1 MDSNNTSNQPG
12 ESQVTQTQAPS
23 GNQPPPSTPEQ
34 PMTPTKINPF
44 QSSNQGEP
52 EWVKTMRQQQGKP
65 PLPEPKTQTQAP
77 VQQTQA
83 TQQPAQTQVQ
93 TPEVPVA
100 PVAPQMTPETIATAV
115 RAGME
120 PMVAAMRP
128 PPQVQMPTD
137 ADVMKQM
144 NVFNA
149 GPQDFEQM
157 FGFAPE
163 RPEQLAAL
171 NNALQG
177 VARQAVTIAQFLN
190 KQAVD
195 QVRSEM
201 MPYVNA
207 VRAEQATKYETEFYK
222 GNEDLTP
229 YKPLVM
235 QVFKGAL
242 AEGRRFPSPNDAA
255 KFVADTT
262 RQLLKDSGIPLGVAT
277 GGRGAGTTGQTTPG
291 SSQRSRT
298 MTPTSMGGRG
308 GGSSSATPTKNTAE
322 AVFGP
327 H

>member
-1 MDSNNTSNQPG
+1 MDSNNTSQQPG
-12 ESQVTQTQAPS
+12 ESQVAPQQPT
-23 GNQPPPSTPEQ
+23 GNGPPPSTPEQ
-34 PMTPTKINPF
+34 PTTPSKINPF
-44 QSSNQGEP
+44 DSPSQGEP

-65 PLPEPKTQTQAP
+65 EPVTKPTVQPQQTTPTVQT
-77 VQQTQA
+77 QQTQA
-83 TQQPAQTQVQ
+83 QQPPV
-93 TPEVPVA
+93 TPPVA
-100 PVAPQMTPETIATAV
+100 PVMTTETIAAAV

-120 PMVAAMRP
+120 PMVASLRP
-128 PPQVQMPTD
+128 QPQVQMPTD

-144 NVFNA
+144 NVFQA

-157 FGFAPE
+157 FGMAPE

-195 QVRSEM
+195 QVRAEM

-207 VRAEQATKYETEFYK
+207 VRAEQATKYETEFYR
-222 GNEDLTP
+222 GNEDLAP

-235 QVFKGAL
+235 QVFRGAL

-262 RQLLKDSGIPLGVAT
+262 RQLLKDSGIPLGAAT

-308 GGSSSATPTKNTAE
+308 GGSASATQTKSTAE